1 MTDQQTS
8 DISAI
13 VCTKNCEDLIDGCLK
28 SITNNNPK
36 EIIIIDGKSTD
47 KTLDVAKKYTK
58 LIYSDEGKGLAYAR
72 QLGAE
77 KAKGNYIAYIGPD
90 NVLGDYSLDKMLDE
104 MINNGYVGIQ
114 PQVLVQDSKS
124 YWDRGWNNNLIIS
137 HNKVEER
144 DVIGTPCLFD
154 KNVIVKVKYDPS
166 ITFGADDTDLC
177 FRLQKN
183 GYRLGISS
191 VLVYENQHS
200 TFTDFSKR
208 WMWYGMGDAQFI
220 VKHKN
225 RILISITHPLRSYMI
240 RRVLLAIKNND
251 FGVVPFFI
259 LCGFFRYV
267 GIVRGFGYIAK
278 KRLSQMLCI
287 FE

>member
-1 MTDQQTS
+1 MTTQQTS

-13 VCTKNCEDLIDGCLK
+13 VCTKNCDDLIEDCLK
-28 SITNNNPK
+28 SIANNNLG

-47 KTLDVAKKYTK
+47 RTLEIAKKYTDV
-58 LIYSDEGKGLAYAR
+58 IYSDEGKGLAYAR

-77 KAKGNYIAYIGPD
+77 KAKGAYIAYIGPD
-90 NVLGDYSLDKMLDE
+90 NVLGDNSLDKMLDE

-114 PQVLVQDSKS
+114 PQILIQDSSS
-124 YWDRGWNNNLIIS
+124 YWDRGMNNNLIIT

-154 KNVIVKVKYDPS
+154 KSVIVAVKYDPS

-177 FRLQKN
+177 LRLKQK

-191 VLVYENQHS
+191 VLVYEKRHS
-200 TFTDFSKR
+200 TFVDFSKR

-220 VKHKN
+220 VKHRN

-240 RRVLLAIKNND
+240 RRVLLAVKNND
-251 FGVVPFFI
+251 FNNVPFFF

-267 GIVRGFGYIAK
+267 GIARGFGFITKNYLKRIAHV
-278 KRLSQMLCI
+278 Q
-287 FE
+287 